1 MNVANP
7 LMITMPEGSSTI
19 HSFIV
24 ANQLNPEAT
33 QCLLRCTPEVQ
44 EKVVSKGPC
53 HPSKVRDQVA
63 VIKKRIQHANSGV
76 AIGIYA
82 REVES
87 FIAAHNFDEKAKDIL
102 RTASNQVQR
111 IVLDRGPLHECENP
125 SAAVLVRAREAA
137 RSAVFH
143 DGRPRPPA
151 ERENWGPGAIQG
163 GKKRS
168 AQALESESGV
178 PVVTW
183 LSFGAGSAF
192 EKAGF
197 DPTGPAILHNK
208 RDSIFRHG
216 QEILNQ
222 VVYDKSTIQIEHDE
236 RWQKFPGLGEAFKSQ
251 TQEENA
257 FAVATC
263 TEKSCWAAGFHYG
276 WAGREEAA
284 KLALAVAI
292 VAGTDKEEA
301 VGKNFPDFAIILDE
315 AAIGREVAMQGQK
328 AAQQGIQ
335 SAQNPLAAAAQ
346 AAQTMTFG
354 TEL

>member
-1 MNVANP
+1 MAAAEFG
-7 LMITMPEGSSTI
+7 ITVPDGNSEVHT
-19 HSFIV
+19 FII

-33 QCLLRCTPEVQ
+33 NCLLRCSVDVQ
-44 EKVVSKGPC
+44 VKVVQKGPC

-63 VIKKRIQHANSGV
+63 VIKKRIQHAPSGV

-87 FIAAHNFDEKAKDIL
+87 YIAAHNFDEKAKDIL

-111 IVLDRGPLHECENP
+111 IVIDRGPCNDCENP
-125 SAAVLVRAREAA
+125 SAAILVRAREAA

-151 ERENWGPGAIQG
+151 ERENWGQQG

-168 AQALESESGV
+168 AAALESESGV

-183 LSFGAGSAF
+183 LSFGATSAF
-192 EKAGF
+192 VQAGF
-197 DPTGPAILHNK
+197 DHTGPAILHNK
-208 RDSIFRHG
+208 RDD
-216 QEILNQ
+216 ILNKGHLILEQ
-222 VVYDKSTIQIEHDE
+222 VVRDKRSIELQHDE
-236 RWQKFPGLGEAFKSQ
+236 NWKMFPGLGEQFKSL
-251 TQEENA
+251 TSEENV

-263 TEKSCWAAGFHYG
+263 TEHGKWAAGFHYG
-276 WAGREEAA
+276 WQGREQAA

-292 VAGTDKEEA
+292 IAGNNDLEE
-301 VGKNFPDFAIILDE
+301 KISRLFPDFGIILDE
-315 AAIGREVAMQGQK
+315 AAIGREVAVSQQQQVAASMQ
-328 AAQQGIQ
+328 A
-335 SAQNPLAAAAQ
+335 SQNPQLAIAAQ
-346 AAQTMTFG
+346 AAQRQTFG